1 MTSMDKLLYNK
12 DVLVARIDSL
22 NHFTW
27 VNKPLAPLYLQ
38 NSENFLG
45 WLENRCIDTH
55 RPNSRLLRRALRLEA
70 LEDSDLAL
78 EVNAA
83 TITDTYWVKD
93 ADSPLKWYDVQ
104 FKKAEYSS
112 LALIGGYDNFQKA
125 ATSSNKKT
133 QELTNSGSFEKCW
146 RVRDGSWWLYK
157 QATSNQ
163 LFSEL
168 FAYKLGQELGFNM
181 AEYRAGS
188 RYIKQGIRYICSKD
202 FTEGTKYNFEPI
214 VAITGT
220 DVTDYIKTYSKLKQ
234 LDSSIASD
242 YVSILFLDTLLYN
255 PDRHCYNFGLLTD
268 PDTGE
273 ILRLAP
279 NFDNNMALISDNYPS
294 SCIRKNDI
302 LIDDFNAL
310 LDSGAVWNGYSDTYT
325 LPIITDSLIRK
336 IIRDIGI
343 KVKENFIADFI
354 MTSYNLIGWNK
365 KMAVNDIIRYIHGTE
380 YIQLL
385 DSKKCTP
392 DQEAIQNIP
401 DEVFYISPNLKV
413 LSQDKNPKILIFSA
427 AGATGK
433 SALAHYL
440 AHEFKCP
447 YWDLSLTPVGD
458 STFYGRLDKRIGR
471 RNVDS
476 FHSKLSNGETALI
489 IDAFDE
495 AEIRR
500 GRSDIELFLD
510 DIIDFS
516 DGLNVPSII
525 LLSRSEN
532 ARFLQDYLSRNSV
545 PLAHYEIGIIDEAN
559 GKEFI
564 RQLLQIKGKVITP
577 TVNDAIDKEFEDITS
592 YLKDAARDFLG
603 YPPVLEALTAVLMQ
617 ESNTLKLIQGLK
629 RGTKS
634 DKIFERI
641 MKSLLIREQ
650 QKVVNQIKP
659 LWNESSPE
667 FHDWSSL
674 YNCDEQIFDILS
686 YVWFSDLYGDVSSP
700 SIPDNLHNQYSKA
713 IETFLPSHPF
723 IKEVSASQYYFS
735 GPAFRDYSIIYG
747 LISPNTDLQDM
758 ARSCLEKLDRSSPL
772 LAEFFST
779 MNPKRR
785 IKSQDLPYIYDSFK
799 ASEKNNQHTALSIVS
814 DGTSCICLMIRFNDN
829 EKKAVKHIE
838 CWISFEDDNN
848 PVLYLPSFEN
858 SVIFF
863 PGKIIA
869 GGRKLSNSAEVSLK
883 NCIINCNEIEFKTK
897 SILVKDFSPYGT
909 ILYSTNPILISDD
922 CTINALT
929 NDSFKICAPETNKN
943 YKIRQYSFDP
953 SSIKAGGLDYFSH
966 LVSVI
971 CGQFRKN
978 TTCNKLLINKLFRGD
993 KESKKFRAFDFL
1005 LYTNCIVESGSN
1017 YTLNLD
1023 QLSELG
1029 IKWSGG
1035 AQREAS
1041 QFPEAFK
1048 KYQEW
1053 INTSVLPKEV

>member
-1 MTSMDKLLYNK
+1 MDKLLYNK
-12 DVLVARIDSL
+12 DILVARIDSL

-38 NSENFLG
+38 NSENFVG

-70 LEDSDLAL
+70 SEDSDLAL

-93 ADSPLKWYDVQ
+93 ADSPLRWCDVQ

-125 ATSSNKKT
+125 AASSNKKT
-133 QELTNSGSFEKCW
+133 PELTNSGSFEKCW

-157 QATSNQ
+157 QANSNQ

-181 AEYRAGS
+181 AEYHAGS
-188 RYIKQGIRYICSKD
+188 RYIKQGIRYIRSKD
-202 FTEGTKYNFEPI
+202 FTDGTKYNFEPI
-214 VAITGT
+214 VAVTGT
-220 DVTDYIKTYSKLKQ
+220 NVNDYVKTYHKLEK
-234 LDSSIASD
+234 LSSSIASD
-242 YVSILFLDTLLYN
+242 YISILFLDTLLYN

-268 PDTGE
+268 PSSGE
-273 ILRLAP
+273 IICLAP
-279 NFDNNMALISDNYPS
+279 NFDNNMALISNGYPTS
-294 SCIRKNDI
+294 NIRKNDI

-310 LDSGAVWNGYSDTYT
+310 LDSGAIWNSYSDFFK
-325 LPIITDSLIRK
+325 LPVITDSLIRK

-343 KVKENFIADFI
+343 KVKENFIVDFI
-354 MTSYNLIGWNK
+354 TSSYNLIGWNK
-365 KMAVNDIIRYIHGTE
+365 KMTVNDIIRYIHGKE

-385 DSKKCTP
+385 DSKKCTQ
-392 DQEAIQNIP
+392 DQEAIQNIT
-401 DEVFYISPNLKV
+401 DTVFYISPTLKI
-413 LSQDKNPKILIFSA
+413 LSQDKNPKVIIFSA

-433 SALAHYL
+433 SALAHFL

-471 RNVDS
+471 RNIDS
-476 FHSKLSNGETALI
+476 FHSKLENGETALI

-510 DIIDFS
+510 DIIEFS
-516 DGLNVPSII
+516 DGLKVPSII
-525 LLSRSEN
+525 LLSRSES
-532 ARFLQDYLSRNSV
+532 ARFLQEYLSQNSI
-545 PLAHYEIGIIDEAN
+545 PLSHYEIGAIDEEN

-564 RQLLQIKGKVITP
+564 RQLLQIRGKDITP
-577 TVNDAIDKEFEDITS
+577 TINDAIDKEFESIS
-592 YLKDAARDFLG
+592 LYLKDAARDFLG

-629 RGTKS
+629 RGTNS
-634 DKIFERI
+634 DKIFEKI
-641 MKSLLIREQ
+641 MRGLLIREQ
-650 QKVVNQIKP
+650 QKVTSQLKP
-659 LWNESSPE
+659 LWNESAPE
-667 FHDWSSL
+667 FHDWGSI
-674 YNCDEQIFDILS
+674 YNCDEQIYDILS

-700 SIPDNLHNQYSKA
+700 AIPDKLYNQYSKA
-713 IETFLPSHPF
+713 IEAFLPSHPF
-723 IKEVSASQYYFS
+723 IKEVSPSQYYFS

-747 LISPNTDLQDM
+747 LISSNTDLQDM
-758 ARSCLEKLDRSSPL
+758 ARSCLEKLDKSSPL

-779 MNPKRR
+779 MNKRKR
-785 IKSQDLPYIYDSFK
+785 IKSHDLPYIYDSFK
-799 ASEKNNQHTALSIVS
+799 ASEKNNQHTALSIIS
-814 DGTSCICLMIRFNDN
+814 DGASCVCLMARFNN
-829 EKKAVKHIE
+829 HEKKALKHIE
-838 CWISFEDDNN
+838 CWISFEDDSN
-848 PVLYLPSFEN
+848 PVLCLPSFEN
-858 SVIFF
+858 SVVFF

-869 GGRKLSNSAEVSLK
+869 GGRNTSTSAEVSLK

-897 SILVKDFSPYGT
+897 SILVKDISPYGT
-909 ILYSTNPILISDD
+909 ILYSATPVLIPDD
-922 CTINALT
+922 CIINTLSD
-929 NDSFKICAPETNKN
+929 DSFKICAPETNKN

-953 SSIKAGGLDYFSH
+953 SSIKTGGLNYFSH

-978 TTCNKLLINKLFRGD
+978 TTCNKSLINKLFRSD

-1005 LYTNCIVESGSN
+1005 LYTGCIVDSGSN
-1017 YTLNLD
+1017 YVLSLD
-1023 QLSELG
+1023 QLSKLG
-1029 IKWSGG
+1029 IKWSAG

-1053 INTSVLPKEV
+1053 INTSIQMKEV